1 MRGLDGSG
9 SSTKSRTRR
18 HRSRRRRRGTRA
30 GDAVG
35 LFDRVF
41 LDTEPEALLHVGT
54 GAAVAV
60 ENTAGWTDTVV
71 WNPHETLPGG
81 CWKNFVCVESA
92 AVSKTVT
99 LEPEEVWRAETNLS
113 VVDV

>member
-1 MRGLDGSG
+1 
-9 SSTKSRTRR
+9 
-18 HRSRRRRRGTRA
+18 
-30 GDAVG
+30 
-35 LFDRVF
+35 
-41 LDTEPEALLHVGT
+41 
-54 GAAVAV
+54 
-60 ENTAGWTDTVV
+60 
-71 WNPHETLPGG
+71 LPGG